1 MARGAVLSVKIH
13 VSVFVSM
20 LCSWLVLSFLM
31 VLILFKSQNIVRA
44 LAVGMAVLFGG
55 AQQ

>member
-1 MARGAVLSVKIH
+1 MAIGAVLSVKMH

-20 LCSWLVLSFLM
+20 LCSWLSVSFLI

-55 AQQ
+55 PHQ